1 MGARFTQVAHTK
13 SLINLCR
20 MKSAGGG
27 AERFR

>member
-13 SLINLCR
+13 SLISLCR
-20 MKSAGGG
+20 MKSAGNE